1 MKKMEI
7 TPDLIIAM
15 GMSVALILAVIFG
28 SATEITI
35 GISAGLGGYLGQVVS
50 NDEAKKKEKA
60 TETKEGGQDAS
71 D

>member
-7 TPDLIIAM
+7 TPDLIIAV
-15 GMSVALILAVIFG
+15 GMSIALILAVIFG

-50 NDEAKKKEKA
+50 NDEAKKKENKG
-60 TETKEGGQDAS
+60 GGQDAS

>member
-7 TPDLIIAM
+7 TPDLIIAL
-15 GMSVALILAVIFG
+15 GMSIALILAVIFG

-50 NDEAKKKEKA
+50 NDETKKKENKG
-60 TETKEGGQDAS
+60 GGQDAS
-71 D
+71 N